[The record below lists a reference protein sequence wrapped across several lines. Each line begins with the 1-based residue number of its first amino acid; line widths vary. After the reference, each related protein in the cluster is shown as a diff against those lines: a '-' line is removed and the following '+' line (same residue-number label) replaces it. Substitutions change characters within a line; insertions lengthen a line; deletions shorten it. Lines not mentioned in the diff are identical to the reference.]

1 MSRREYPD
9 VPRVGVGAVVL
20 HEGKV
25 LLVRRAARPSPG
37 KWSLPGGLVELGE
50 STIEAVKRELREECA
65 VDIQVVDVCGVITR
79 VIRDAEDRIRYHYV
93 LVDYLARVD
102 SDAICAGD
110 DAAEAQWVEVGRVHE
125 LETTDGLMDMIER
138 AVALQQRCEAAPGGA
153 RTHLSSPE
161 AVSERTSSE
170 GAGA

>member
-20 HEGKV
+20 HKGQV
-25 LLVRRAARPSPG
+25 LLVRRGGNPSPG

-50 STIEAVKRELREECA
+50 STIEAVQRELKEECA
-65 VDIQVVDVCGVITR
+65 VDIRVIDVCGVITR
-79 VIRDAEDRIRYHYV
+79 VIRDAEDRVRYHYV
-93 LVDYLARVD
+93 LVDYLALVD

-110 DAAEAQWVEVGRVHE
+110 DAAEAQWVEIGRVKE

-138 AVALQQRCEAAPGGA
+138 AVALLERCEAARSG
-153 RTHLSSPE
+153 PE
-161 AVSERTSSE
+161 IVSERTSSE

>member
-9 VPRVGVGAVVL
+9 VPRVGVGAVVID
-20 HEGKV
+20 KDRV
-25 LLVRRAARPSPG
+25 LLVRRGGNPSPG

-50 STIEAVKRELREECA
+50 TTIEAVRRELMEECA
-65 VDIQVVDVCGVITR
+65 VDIRVIDVCGVITR
-79 VIRDAEDRIRYHYV
+79 VIRDEADRVRYHYV
-93 LVDYLARVD
+93 LVDYLALVA

-110 DAAEAQWVEVGRVHE
+110 DAAEAQWVELGRVRD

-138 AVALQQRCEAAPGGA
+138 AVALLERCETAPPK
-153 RTHLSSPE
+153 PE
-161 AVSERTSSE
+161 VVTERTSSE

>member
-1 MSRREYPD
+1 MSRREYPE

-20 HEGKV
+20 HKGQV
-25 LLVRRAARPSPG
+25 LLVRRAANPSPG

-50 STIEAVKRELREECA
+50 STIDAVKRELKEECA

-93 LVDYLARVD
+93 LVDYLALVD
-102 SDAICAGD
+102 SEAICAGD

-138 AVALQQRCEAAPGGA
+138 AVALLQRCEAAPD
-153 RTHLSSPE
+153 SPE